1 MWEGFFFFLMQF
13 SYFIS
18 PAASSLGQQLQQD
31 PNDPTKWQVVTT
43 GTPQATQLVTVA
55 SAPANSSGQ
64 MTASAQAEAT
74 TMEVVMTTETPASTN
89 NSSTPAKPR
98 LRRVAC
104 TCPNCKDGE
113 GKQYDNNRISNSAH

>member
-1 MWEGFFFFLMQF
+1 M
-13 SYFIS
+13 
-18 PAASSLGQQLQQD
+18 GQQLQQD

-55 SAPANSSGQ
+55 SAPTTS
-64 MTASAQAEAT
+64 TAQLAQSAQAEG
-74 TMEVVMTTETPASTN
+74 TMEVVMAGDAQAQANS
-89 NSSTPAKPR
+89 NSSPAKPR

-113 GKQYDNNRISNSAH
+113 GKQ